1 MASRIR
7 GTFSNKNNGLT
18 LWGVDDLIDKLSELG
33 GNVEQAAEDA
43 LRATAEIVEAD
54 MRQFMMTEHKRPGP
68 GPHTVDALGTVIEK
82 NGTSIHGQ
90 TGFKMRNV
98 PGAGDI
104 PVGLPALFLDIGTTG
119 GPHIKPSYFVYY
131 AYRNNVEKIAQV
143 QKETFKKY
151 VSEALNKGGGQ

>member
-1 MASRIR
+1 MACRIR

-54 MRQFMMTEHKRPGP
+54 MRQFMTEHKRPGP
-68 GPHTVDALGTVIEK
+68 GPHTVDALATVIKK
-82 NGTSIHGQ
+82 NGTSIYGQ

-98 PGAGDI
+98 PGSGDI
-104 PVGLPALFLDIGTTG
+104 PVGLPALFLDIGT
-119 GPHIKPSYFVYY
+119 PHIAPSYFVYY
-131 AYRNNVEKIAQV
+131 AYRNNVDKIVQV